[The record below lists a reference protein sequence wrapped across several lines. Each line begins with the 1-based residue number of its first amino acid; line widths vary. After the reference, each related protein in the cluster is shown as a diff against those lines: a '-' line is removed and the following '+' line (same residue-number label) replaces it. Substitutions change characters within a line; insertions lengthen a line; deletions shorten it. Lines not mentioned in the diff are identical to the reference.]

1 MWCGWSRSTFSFK
14 NTAVSSKEQRVIING
29 KKSNWGRVISGVPQG
44 SVLGPLL
51 FIIFINDLDSGISSN
66 ISKFADDTK
75 IGRQINS
82 ERDIE
87 VLQGELNRMYEW
99 ADRWQMEFN
108 INKCSRLHVG
118 RHNAESRYTLND
130 VGISKSNAEKDLG
143 VLVSHDLRP
152 RQQCISARNRAN
164 RVLGFIARRVS
175 NRTPEV
181 ILRHKRVTGR

>member
-1 MWCGWSRSTFSFK
+1 M
-14 NTAVSSKEQRVIING
+14 
-29 KKSNWGRVISGVPQG
+29 
-44 SVLGPLL
+44 
-51 FIIFINDLDSGISSN
+51 
-66 ISKFADDTK
+66 
-75 IGRQINS
+75 
-82 ERDIE
+82 
-87 VLQGELNRMYEW
+87 LQGEINRMYEW

-164 RVLGFIARRVS
+164 RVLGFIAWSVS
-175 NRTPEV
+175 NRSPEV
-181 ILRHKRVTGR
+181 ILRLYLSLVRPHLDYPIQYWSPYYRKNIDRLESIQRRITKMFQGIRNLTYRED